1 MILNGKNSS
10 HLLMT
15 AGPSKDV
22 NMTVKDDTAGL
33 IGREFVFLDQDFER
47 VREKLYAHA
56 GIALSDYKKDMVYNR
71 LVRRIRAL
79 SLNSFAQYFSYL
91 ERNTAEFSLFINSLT
106 TNLTAFFR
114 ESHHFEFLEN
124 VVLPEIDV
132 SKAQRLRIW
141 SAGCSMGEEPYSLAM
156 TCLSSAVDVSH
167 WDIKI
172 LATDIDSAV
181 LHTAK
186 TGVYALDR
194 IDTMPQEFKTRFFR
208 KGRGAHA
215 GKVLVAEE
223 LRQIITF
230 KELNLMHSWPM
241 TGPLDVIFCRNVMI
255 YFDKATQAILL
266 ERMADLL
273 KPGGFLFVG
282 HSESPFRLTARFKL
296 IGNTI
301 YQKDH

>member
-1 MILNGKNSS
+1 ML
-10 HLLMT
+10 
-15 AGPSKDV
+15 
-22 NMTVKDDTAGL
+22 VKDDTAGVV
-33 IGREFVFLDQDFER
+33 GREYDFSDQDFEI

-71 LVRRIRAL
+71 LIRRVRAL
-79 SLNSFAQYFSYL
+79 SLSSFAEYFFYL
-91 ERNTAEFSLFINSLT
+91 ERNSEEFSLFINSLT

-114 ESHHFEFLEN
+114 EGHHFEFLKN
-124 VVLPEIDV
+124 VILPEVDANE
-132 SKAQRLRIW
+132 SKRLRIW

-156 TCLSSAVDVSH
+156 ACLTSAVDVRD
-167 WDIKI
+167 WDIKV

-194 IDTMPQEFKTRFFR
+194 IESIAPEIKTCFFR
-208 KGRGAHA
+208 KGIGAHSGMA
-215 GKVLVAEE
+215 RVKKE
-223 LRQIITF
+223 LRQLITF

-255 YFDKATQAILL
+255 YFDKATQAALL
-266 ERMADLL
+266 ERMANIL

-282 HSESPFRLTARFKL
+282 HSESPFRLTKRFKL
-296 IGNTI
+296 IGHTI
-301 YQKDH
+301 YQRVS

>member
-1 MILNGKNSS
+1 MMIKG
-10 HLLMT
+10 
-15 AGPSKDV
+15 
-22 NMTVKDDTAGL
+22 DTAGL
-33 IGREFVFLDQDFER
+33 IGREFVFSDQDFEI

-71 LVRRIRAL
+71 LIRRIRAL
-79 SLNSFAQYFSYL
+79 SLNSFAEYFLYL
-91 ERNTAEFSLFINSLT
+91 ERNTEEFSLFINSLT

-114 ESHHFEFLEN
+114 ERHHFDFLAN
-124 VVLPEIDV
+124 VVLPEVNV
-132 SKAQRLRIW
+132 SKVQRLRIW

-156 TCLSSAVDVSH
+156 TCLTSAVDVSC

-172 LATDIDSAV
+172 LATDINSAV

-186 TGVYALDR
+186 TGVYALNRTDA
-194 IDTMPQEFKTRFFR
+194 MPEKLKVRFFR

-215 GKVLVAEE
+215 GMIRVADE
-223 LRQIITF
+223 LRYMITF

-241 TGPLDVIFCRNVMI
+241 KGPLDVIFCRNVMI

-282 HSESPFRLTARFKL
+282 HSESPFRLTKRFKL

-301 YQKDH
+301 YQKVH

>member
-1 MILNGKNSS
+1 M
-10 HLLMT
+10 
-15 AGPSKDV
+15 
-22 NMTVKDDTAGL
+22 VKEGAVSL
-33 IGREFVFLDQDFER
+33 IEREFVFSDQDFEI

-71 LVRRIRAL
+71 LIRRIRAL
-79 SLNSFAQYFSYL
+79 LLNSFSEYFLYL
-91 ERNTAEFSLFINSLT
+91 ERNPEEFSLFINALT

-114 ESHHFEFLEN
+114 ESHHFDFLKN
-124 VVLPEIDV
+124 VILPEV
-132 SKAQRLRIW
+132 NLSETKRFRIW

-156 TCLSSAVDVSH
+156 TCLTSTVDVSR

-181 LHTAK
+181 LHTAT
-186 TGVYALDR
+186 TGVYSLDR
-194 IDTMPQEFKTRFFR
+194 TDAMPQEFQTRFFR
-208 KGRGAHA
+208 KGRGVHA
-215 GKVLVAEE
+215 GMARVSEE
-223 LRQIITF
+223 LRQMITF

-241 TGPLDVIFCRNVMI
+241 KGPLDVIFCRNVMI
-255 YFDKATQAILL
+255 YFDKATQAVLL
-266 ERMADLL
+266 DRMADLL

-282 HSESPFRLTARFKL
+282 HSESPFRLSERFKL